1 MTLPERCLNFIQ
13 ELGVPV
19 TQFCKRINLSRTSL
33 YDWKNGKIQLSAGTI
48 KRIEEYLTKY
58 GF

>member
-1 MTLPERCLNFIQ
+1 MTLPERCFSFIH
-13 ELGVPV
+13 ELGIPI
-19 TQFCKRINLSRTSL
+19 TQFCKRINLSRTCL
-33 YDWKNGKIQLSAGTI
+33 YDWKNGKIKLSDNTI